1 MDPITTIPFAI
12 LALMFGAAFGSFLN
26 VVIYRVPAGLS
37 VLHPPS
43 RCPHCLNPLRRWENV
58 PVFGWLWL
66 KGKCGHCQ
74 APISPRYPIVEAITA
89 LLFLAAFV
97 RFGLSPQTLGYWL
110 FLCILIALA
119 LIDWDT
125 MTLPN
130 PILKFGVVS
139 GLTFQTLLG
148 FSHQANLSGAMVGFF
163 IGTIGAVLG
172 VLLLDAITLMGSF
185 VFRQPAM
192 GDGDAYLA
200 GVMGAW
206 LGWKLFLMA
215 GFLACLGGATIGG
228 AAIALGGMSRYQ
240 KMPFGPYLALGSVL
254 ALFFGEALMA
264 GYRQLLFAG

>member
-1 MDPITTIPFAI
+1 MDILTALPFAV

-37 VLHPPS
+37 ILHPPS
-43 RCPHCLNPLRRWENV
+43 RCPHCLSSLQSWENV
-58 PVFGWLWL
+58 PIFGWLWL
-66 KGKCGHCQ
+66 KGKCSHCK
-74 APISPRYPIVEAITA
+74 APISPRYPLVEAATA
-89 LLFLAAFV
+89 LLFLITFV
-97 RFGLSPQTLGYWL
+97 RFGLSLQTLGYWL

-139 GLTFQTLLG
+139 GLMFQTVLG
-148 FSHQANLSGAMVGFF
+148 FSHQASLSGAMIGFLS
-163 IGTIGAVLG
+163 GTLGAVLG
-172 VLLLDAITLMGSF
+172 VLLLDGITLLGSF

-206 LGWKLFLMA
+206 LGWQLFLIA
-215 GFLACLGGATIGG
+215 GFLACLGGATIGT

-254 ALFFGEALMA
+254 ALFFGEALMV
-264 GYRQLLFAG
+264 GYRNLLFPG